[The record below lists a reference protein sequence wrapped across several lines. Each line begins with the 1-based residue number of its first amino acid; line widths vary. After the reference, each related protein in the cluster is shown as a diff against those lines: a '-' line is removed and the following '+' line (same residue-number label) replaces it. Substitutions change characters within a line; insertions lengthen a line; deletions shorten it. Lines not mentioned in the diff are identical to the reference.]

1 MRMLRQVCDKMI
13 RNEYGRKKKKIQS
26 RNVERSFKSNL
37 QYFMIQNIGKL
48 RNGIFQKKSMAGK
61 IIRNEFIY
69 IMLEVTLIVDKTKE
83 LIKIV

>member
-1 MRMLRQVCDKMI
+1 
-13 RNEYGRKKKKIQS
+13 
-26 RNVERSFKSNL
+26 
-37 QYFMIQNIGKL
+37 MIQNIGKL
-48 RNGIFQKKSMAGK
+48 RNCIFQKKSMAGK